1 VAVSGGLSA
10 MPFPVFQVINM
21 DVFSVNKRGKAAAMM
36 GLITFLFFSWWGS
49 MVVGKL
55 SDILGGGAYGVKMAL
70 LCICPFGILA
80 AITCFICC
88 KYYPIESAAADA
100 AESKEQILTG

>member
-1 VAVSGGLSA
+1 
-10 MPFPVFQVINM
+10 
-21 DVFSVNKRGKAAAMM
+21 
-36 GLITFLFFSWWGS
+36 

-80 AITCFICC
+80 GVTCFICC
-88 KYYPIESAAADA
+88 KYYPLESAAADK
-100 AESKEQILTG
+100 AEAEEADATGLETVESVEMGVA